1 MVLTRR
7 QKVETIVGTLFF
19 LLFAGYFRYIFID
32 HYAYYGKD
40 IVITALL
47 FFVWF
52 GMSKILTN
60 YLSMTLSDYKPEL
73 PEVPALPEIDW
84 SDSICP

>member
-7 QKVETIVGTLFF
+7 QKVEVIVGSLTF
-19 LLFAGYFRYIFID
+19 LLIGGYCRYIFID

-47 FFVWF
+47 FFVWM
-52 GMSKILTN
+52 GTSIILTN
-60 YLSMTLSDYKPEL
+60 YISMTLSDYIPAL
-73 PEVPALPEIDW
+73 PEEPVLPEIDW
-84 SDSICP
+84 SDYPCP